1 MIITRL
7 LKNKLYL
14 SIYLLLFIFTKSN
27 QSFSH
32 ECILKDTTPKEIT
45 IYNTCISQKNSQY
58 NLDAKRFEEMEQN
71 NGSTSIR
78 KYKRFQ
84 KPHVFFS
91 KFRNRT
97 ETMF

>member
-14 SIYLLLFIFTKSN
+14 SVYLLLFIFTKIN

-45 IYNTCISQKNSQY
+45 IYNSCLSQKNSQY
-58 NLDAKRFEEMEQN
+58 NLDAKKFEEMEQKIIKLEN
-71 NGSTSIR
+71 ENLLLKNKLLVFKRKIYDFLNSI
-78 KYKRFQ
+78 
-84 KPHVFFS
+84 
-91 KFRNRT
+91 
-97 ETMF
+97 